1 MSADRSGQRLRRP
14 GPTAA
19 TSTEL
24 RPAPRDGTAEPAVMA
39 IHRSG
44 MVADAEGTE
53 YPIRPMSILEG
64 EGRAIHD
71 FMVGRG
77 YSQSLETGMAYGVS
91 TLWLADAV
99 ARVDGGHHI
108 AIDPRQVSGYHSI
121 GTLNV
126 ERAGLDDVVE
136 TYVEVS
142 EYRLPKLAGAKA
154 KLDFAFIDGRHLFDS
169 ALIDFFYVDRMLR
182 VGVRL
187 RCTTCGC
194 RAFASWPGSSA
205 RTATTGWCMSTRRA
219 SWDFRAGC
227 TRWPSEC
234 ATARWG
240 VTGRGSAFGPRTS
253 ACSRRSVRTIG
264 TTSTSSRSSPRG
276 SQRRTTSSK
285 PAARS

>member
-14 GPTAA
+14 GSTAA
-19 TSTEL
+19 TSMEL

-121 GTLNV
+121 GPGSTTLS
-126 ERAGLDDVVE
+126 RP
-136 TYVEVS
+136 TS
-142 EYRLPKLAGAKA
+142 RYR
-154 KLDFAFIDGRHLFDS
+154 S
-169 ALIDFFYVDRMLR
+169 
-182 VGVRL
+182 
-187 RCTTCGC
+187 TGC
-194 RAFASWPGSSA
+194 PSWPVPRPSS
-205 RTATTGWCMSTRRA
+205 TSPSSTDDTSSTRR
-219 SWDFRAGC
+219 
-227 TRWPSEC
+227 
-234 ATARWG
+234 
-240 VTGRGSAFGPRTS
+240 
-253 ACSRRSVRTIG
+253 
-264 TTSTSSRSSPRG
+264 
-276 SQRRTTSSK
+276 
-285 PAARS
+285 

>member
-14 GPTAA
+14 GSTAA
-19 TSTEL
+19 TSMEL

-126 ERAGLDDVVE
+126 ERAVLDDVVD
-136 TYVEVS
+136 TYVELS
-142 EYRLPKLAGAKA
+142 EYRLPKLAGAKT

-169 ALIDFFYVDRMLR
+169 ALIDFFYVDRMLEVGGAVALHDLWMPSLRKLAGFIRQNRNYRLVHVDSLSEVGLPRRMYKVAKR
-182 VGVRL
+182 VANGSLGRDRSGFRL
-187 RCTTCGC
+187 RAENLCVLEKVGQDD
-194 RAFASWPGSSA
+194 RHHEHFEP
-205 RTATTGWCMSTRRA
+205 
-219 SWDFRAGC
+219 F
-227 TRWPSEC
+227 
-234 ATARWG
+234 
-240 VTGRGSAFGPRTS
+240 
-253 ACSRRSVRTIG
+253 
-264 TTSTSSRSSPRG
+264 
-276 SQRRTTSSK
+276 
-285 PAARS
+285 